1 MYLIREDINRKVWFS
16 FGTLPKLSK
25 SPPDPDFGNLILFF
39 GRLYSRLERPK
50 EKEIFLLMSSLMEDA
65 SVIEIVQSLN
75 QKLFYFGKS
84 LAELQ
89 KF

>member
-1 MYLIREDINRKVWFS
+1 
-16 FGTLPKLSK
+16 
-25 SPPDPDFGNLILFF
+25 
-39 GRLYSRLERPK
+39 
-50 EKEIFLLMSSLMEDA
+50 MSSLMEDA
-65 SVIEIVQSLN
+65 SVIVIVQSLN

>member
-1 MYLIREDINRKVWFS
+1 
-16 FGTLPKLSK
+16 
-25 SPPDPDFGNLILFF
+25 
-39 GRLYSRLERPK
+39 
-50 EKEIFLLMSSLMEDA
+50 MSSLMEDA
-65 SVIEIVQSLN
+65 SAIVIVQSLN

>member
-1 MYLIREDINRKVWFS
+1 
-16 FGTLPKLSK
+16 
-25 SPPDPDFGNLILFF
+25 
-39 GRLYSRLERPK
+39 
-50 EKEIFLLMSSLMEDA
+50 MSSLMEEDA
-65 SVIEIVQSLN
+65 SVIVIVQSLN

>member
-1 MYLIREDINRKVWFS
+1 
-16 FGTLPKLSK
+16 
-25 SPPDPDFGNLILFF
+25 
-39 GRLYSRLERPK
+39 
-50 EKEIFLLMSSLMEDA
+50 MEDA